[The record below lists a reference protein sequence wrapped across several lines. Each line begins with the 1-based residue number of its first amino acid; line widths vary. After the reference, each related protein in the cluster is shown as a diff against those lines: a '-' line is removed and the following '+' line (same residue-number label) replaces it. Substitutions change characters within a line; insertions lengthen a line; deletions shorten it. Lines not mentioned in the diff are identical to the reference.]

1 MKKLFLILAALLMAS
16 LPATPVLKEKNL
28 ARTLGVL
35 RAELE
40 MNHRQQQMLM
50 QRWEQQ
56 GAQQHEELV
65 SYMTQCEQIGLML
78 YSQSPDNT
86 FDMAYACQHAT
97 NLYNR
102 LNDRNGKMLPYDKI
116 LLRLRRELER
126 LDALIA
132 SLKAMPPVEAEHKE
146 ELTQADSLLLSVI
159 DSLGDA
165 VATHDSVAVHADPHE
180 AAERTVSGMG
190 DEPLFLTGQ
199 QLQDRAECLK
209 YAQVIR
215 DNMLKFMEALE
226 NESVYYASVQEKV
239 SNLNKFAQRRYL
251 MLQDNIFRNGSDNYL
266 KVLFNLPRYVMQAKM
281 SYTNK
286 YRPFEG
292 KETGYSEWRGA
303 PVLFVSLF
311 LVIYLGGAWILTY
324 GVLRL
329 LVPRRWRG
337 PDYRQK
343 RHMLTNVIGIG
354 IFGIAVMV
362 VRAMVDRS
370 IIQMGTGMMINTAW
384 LLEAIFLSLYVR
396 LRGEQMLHAAKIY
409 TPLIVLAFFVIMFR
423 IVLLPNTIINL
434 VFPPVMLALCI
445 WQTIVSSRHRSHLP
459 MLDIIYSWLTT
470 VMMVASTAMTWA
482 GYSLMAVQLI
492 LWWMFQLAA
501 IMTITCIHVLLKKY
515 EDGHVLMR
523 LSPGLREH
531 AMQGHDVT
539 AEKARVQKD
548 MAKGKYIGKTWLYDL
563 ANFCLVPI
571 LACMSVLWSFY
582 WAAAT
587 FNMTALCRKIFLYN
601 FVDVDGLI
609 QISIFK
615 LCIVTALFFIFRWA
629 NYTIRSI
636 YIQYRLQT
644 TADEDSINFTLA
656 RNLIAIVT
664 WGLFTIISLVV
675 LKVPR
680 SGISVITA
688 GLATGMG
695 FAMKDL
701 LENFFYG
708 ISLMTGRVR
717 VGDYIECDGITGR
730 VERITYQSTM
740 IDTLDGCVIAI
751 LNSALFTK
759 NFKNLTR
766 TDDYQLVKLP
776 VGVSYGTDI
785 DRVRDAVI
793 SAMNRDSALNLD
805 QFGNKRSDD
814 APLLDP
820 EKKVTVRFAGFGDS
834 SVNLYVCA
842 WSRVEELGWLK
853 PHWEEVVYNAL
864 NRAGIEIPFP
874 QRDLNIRT
882 AFDPGILNGKEEKHA
897 QTQEKE

>member
-1 MKKLFLILAALLMAS
+1 MAS
-16 LPATPVLKEKNL
+16 LPASPVLKEKNL

-40 MNHRQQQMLM
+40 MNYRQQQMLM

-65 SYMTQCEQIGLML
+65 GYMTQCEQIGLML

-97 NLYNR
+97 DLYGR

-116 LLRLRRELER
+116 IIRLKRELER

-132 SLKAMPPVEAEHKE
+132 SLKAMPPVEEEHKE

-159 DSLGDA
+159 DSLGD
-165 VATHDSVAVHADPHE
+165 VVTTHDSIAILSEKHE
-180 AAERTVSGMG
+180 AADRHASGIG
-190 DEPLFLTGQ
+190 DEPLYLTGQ
-199 QLQDRAECLK
+199 QLEDRAECLR
-209 YAQVIR
+209 YAQVIY
-215 DNMLKFMEALE
+215 DNMLKFKEALE

-239 SNLNKFAQRRYL
+239 SNLNRFAQRRYL
-251 MLQDNIFRNGSDNYL
+251 MLQDNIFRNGSDNFL
-266 KVLFNLPRYVMQAKM
+266 KVMSNLPRYLIQAKM
-281 SYTNK
+281 SYANK
-286 YRPFEG
+286 YSPFEG
-292 KETGYSEWRGA
+292 KEMGYSEWRGA

-311 LVIYLGGAWILTY
+311 LIIYLGGAWLLTY
-324 GVLRL
+324 WVLRL

-337 PDYRQK
+337 PDYRHK
-343 RHMLTNVIGIG
+343 RYMLTNVIGIG
-354 IFGIAVMV
+354 IFGIAVMI
-362 VRAMVDRS
+362 VRAIVDRS

-434 VFPPVMLALCI
+434 VFPPIMLALCI
-445 WQTIVSSRHRSHLP
+445 WQTVVSSRRRRFLP
-459 MLDIIYSWLTT
+459 MLDIIYSLLTT
-470 VMMVASTAMTWA
+470 VVMVVSTVMTWA
-482 GYSLMAVQLI
+482 GYSFMAVQLI

-501 IMTITCIHVLLKKY
+501 IMTITCIHVLLKEY
-515 EDGHVLMR
+515 EDGYFLLR
-523 LSPGLREH
+523 LSPQLKER
-531 AMQGHDVT
+531 ARQGIDVT
-539 AEKARVQKD
+539 AEKARIQKD
-548 MAKGKYIGKTWLYDL
+548 MAKGKYIGQTWLYDL
-563 ANFCLVPI
+563 VNFCLVPI
-571 LACMSVLWSFY
+571 LACISVLWSFY

-587 FNMTALCRKIFLYN
+587 FNMTALCRKIFMFN
-601 FVDVDGLI
+601 FVDVEGLI
-609 QISIFK
+609 QVSVFK
-615 LCIVTALFFIFRWA
+615 LCVVTALFFIFRWA
-629 NYTIRSI
+629 NYTLRST
-636 YIQYRLQT
+636 YIQYRLKT
-644 TADEDSINFTLA
+644 TDDEDSINFTLA
-656 RNLIAIVT
+656 RNLIAIVS
-664 WGLFTIISLVV
+664 WGLFTIIALVV

-805 QFGNKRSDD
+805 QFGNKRGDD

-882 AFDPGILNGKEEKHA
+882 TLDTRILNNKEEE
-897 QTQEKE
+897 QTPDRQI

>member
-1 MKKLFLILAALLMAS
+1 MKKLILVLVAFMLVT
-16 LPATPVLKEKNL
+16 LPAGSVLKEKNL

-40 MNHRQQQMLM
+40 MNYRQQQMLM

-65 SYMTQCEQIGLML
+65 GYMTQCEQIGLML
-78 YSQSPDNT
+78 YSQNQDNT

-97 NLYNR
+97 DLYHR

-116 LLRLRRELER
+116 ILRLKRELER

-132 SLKAMPPVEAEHKE
+132 SLKAMPPVEEEHKE
-146 ELTQADSLLLSVI
+146 ELTEVDSLLLSVI
-159 DSLGDA
+159 DSLGEA
-165 VATHDSVAVHADPHE
+165 VVAHDSVSMHTSHNNAREENASDI
-180 AAERTVSGMG
+180 SK
-190 DEPLFLTGQ
+190 EPLYLTGQ
-199 QLQDRAECLK
+199 QLEDRAECLK
-209 YAQVIR
+209 YAEIIR
-215 DNMLKFMEALE
+215 ENMHRFMETLE
-226 NESVYYASVQEKV
+226 NESIYYASVQEKV
-239 SNLNKFAQRRYL
+239 SNLNKFAKRRYL
-251 MLQDNIFRNGSDNYL
+251 MLQDNIFRNGSDNYF
-266 KVLFNLPRYVMQAKM
+266 KVLSGLPRYMMQAKM

-292 KETGYSEWRGA
+292 KDVSYSEWRGA

-311 LVIYLGGAWILTY
+311 LIIYLGGAWLLTY
-324 GVLRL
+324 GILRL
-329 LVPRRWRG
+329 LVPKRWRG
-337 PDYRQK
+337 KNYK
-343 RHMLTNVIGIG
+343 LKLHMLTNVIGIAV
-354 IFGIAVMV
+354 FGIAVMI
-362 VRAMVDRS
+362 VRSTIDRG
-370 IIQMGTGMMINTAW
+370 IIQMGTEMMINTAW

-396 LRGEQMLHAAKIY
+396 LKGEQMLHAAKIY
-409 TPLIVLAFFVIMFR
+409 TPLIVLAFCVIMFR
-423 IVLLPNTIINL
+423 IVLLPNPIINI
-434 VFPPVMLALCI
+434 VFPPVLLALCI
-445 WQTIVSSRHRSHLP
+445 WQTIVSSRHRKYLP
-459 MLDIIYSWLTT
+459 MLDMVYSLLTT
-470 VMMVASTAMTWA
+470 VMMVTTTIMTWT
-482 GYSLMAVQLI
+482 GFSLMSVQVI

-515 EDGHVLMR
+515 EEGHFMLR
-523 LSPGLREH
+523 LSPELKEHIKQGL
-531 AMQGHDVT
+531 DVT
-539 AEKARVQKD
+539 REKAIIKTN
-548 MAKGKYIGKTWLYDL
+548 MAKGKYISQTWLYDL

-571 LACMSVLWSFY
+571 LACISVLWSFY

-587 FNMTALCRKIFLYN
+587 FNMTAICRNIFTHN

-615 LCIVTALFFIFRWA
+615 LCIVTALFFIFRWT
-629 NYTIRSI
+629 NYTLRSA
-636 YIQYRLQT
+636 YIHFRLKT
-644 TADEDSINFTLA
+644 TDDEDSINFTLA
-656 RNLIAIVT
+656 RNLIAILS
-664 WGLFTIISLVV
+664 WGLFVIISLVV

-759 NFKNLTR
+759 NFKNLTQ
-766 TDDYQLVKLP
+766 TDDYQLVKIS
-776 VGVSYGTDI
+776 VGVSYGTNI
-785 DRVRDAVI
+785 DDVRSAVI
-793 SAMNRDSALNLD
+793 SAMTEDSARNLD
-805 QFGNKRSDD
+805 QFGNKRNEDD

-820 EKKVTVRFAGFGDS
+820 CKKVTVRFAGFGDS

-842 WSRVEELGWLK
+842 WSRVQESGWLK

-874 QRDLNIRT
+874 QRDLNIKT
-882 AFDPGILNGKEEKHA
+882 MPK
-897 QTQEKE
+897 